1 MKLLEKL
8 SEAASSVKRVLPD
21 SIILLILV
29 IALLT
34 GFYKFL
40 PNPLQT
46 LISKIILVSAGFIHA
61 HITRKIA
68 FPSVNWDSSRDND
81 MKKLLV
87 IALYVIFIYAY
98 AQGG

>member
-1 MKLLEKL
+1 MR
-8 SEAASSVKRVLPD
+8 RVLPD
-21 SIILLILV
+21 SIIFIALV

-40 PNPLQT
+40 PNALQA
-46 LISKIILVSAGFIHA
+46 LIAKMILVSAGFIHA

-68 FPSVNWDSSRDND
+68 FPAVNWDSNADND
-81 MKKLLV
+81 MKKLLT